1 MKTTRLHYDDPWLL
15 GFDATV
21 VAHGVFGGKPSVLLD
36 RTAFYPES
44 GGQMADRGVLAGQ
57 PVTDVQVD
65 DEGAVFHAV
74 DGPLPP
80 VGAVVTGSID
90 RARRRLF
97 MALHTGQHMLSRALV
112 DVAGL
117 ETVSSRLGE
126 TTCTI
131 DVDGGGTEAQVAA
144 AESLTNGIIDD
155 DVPVRA
161 WFPEAEELR
170 TLPLRRQPKVTEN
183 VRVVEVAGFDV
194 SPCGGTHCL
203 RSAEVGLVVVTGL
216 EKYKGKLRVTFSAG
230 KRARDELGA
239 ERARLVGLAKE
250 LSCGTPDVGSALEKL
265 RRELTEAREMAG
277 RLRSRLASAEA
288 DELLASVTDSG
299 SGLVTGILEDAPIE
313 HVRVVASRITARP
326 GFVAILAGRGPDG
339 LALVAARGEGSAFD
353 CGALVKALAAK
364 TGGRGGG
371 RPERAEGR
379 LPAGVD
385 LAALVAELAPG

>member
-1 MKTTRLHYDDPWLL
+1 
-15 GFDATV
+15 
-21 VAHGVFGGKPSVLLD
+21 
-36 RTAFYPES
+36 
-44 GGQMADRGVLAGQ
+44 
-57 PVTDVQVD
+57 
-65 DEGAVFHAV
+65 
-74 DGPLPP
+74 
-80 VGAVVTGSID
+80 
-90 RARRRLF
+90 
-97 MALHTGQHMLSRALV
+97 
-112 DVAGL
+112 
-117 ETVSSRLGE
+117 
-126 TTCTI
+126 
-131 DVDGGGTEAQVAA
+131 
-144 AESLTNGIIDD
+144 
-155 DVPVRA
+155 
-161 WFPEAEELR
+161 
-170 TLPLRRQPKVTEN
+170 
-183 VRVVEVAGFDV
+183 
-194 SPCGGTHCL
+194 
-203 RSAEVGLVVVTGL
+203 VTGL

-288 DELLASVTDSG
+288 DELLASVTESG

-353 CGALVKALAAK
+353 CGALVKALAAR